1 MTENND
7 TTPPDRRRPS
17 RASHFGQA
25 TVSFFFG
32 ILAMAAIIGL
42 ALIGQTI
49 RAPDWVR
56 ESVGTR
62 VEESLGGLQL
72 GFSDIEFVMGKGWR
86 PRVRLRDMEL
96 AQADGASIVHL
107 SHAEASLAM
116 RPLLKGEIKPKNI
129 YLFGASAIL
138 RRAQDG
144 NIQLFFGDGH
154 APFRSADTL
163 HLLIEQWD
171 QQLTHPQ
178 LSALTSVE
186 IEALTL
192 RFEDLRAN
200 RAWTLDGGRIR
211 LDRDN
216 DRLEVSSS
224 FALLGGGDVA
234 SLFEASY
241 SSLIGD
247 PKAEFGVSVSDV
259 AAGDLAAQAI
269 ALNWLG
275 VLDAP
280 ISGAM
285 RGSVD
290 ENGALGP
297 LSATLQIGAG
307 VLQPNP
313 QARPVPFDGAR
324 SYFTYSPE
332 QQVLTFDELSVS
344 SAWGSGMAEGV
355 AYLGAVESGRL
366 QDLVGQFSLSEI
378 NLNPRNLYDAPLTI
392 SRAMADF
399 RLELDPFR
407 LTLGQG
413 HIATGDSA
421 IQLNGAL
428 DAEQDGWHLA
438 LDGEIDR
445 MTPEHLLSI
454 WPERAVPKP
463 RLWVTNNL
471 HSGLLRDIDFAI
483 RSKPGAKPVVSAD
496 FDFQDS
502 TVRFMRSMPPIT
514 AGAGHASLFGNRFA
528 VTASAGRIV
537 AEQGGAIDVSGTSFI
552 IPDIGIRK
560 EAPGVVRVSGAGP
573 VTAVLSLL
581 DRPPLSILK
590 GTPLPVNLA
599 DGRTQVT
606 GTLALPLKKRLR
618 FDEIEFHLE
627 GAISQ
632 ASSEILVPGYKVT
645 AENLKLTG
653 NQGQIEISGPG
664 LIDQI
669 PARIRWRQPL
679 GTGVRKASR
688 VEGTIEL
695 SRATVDTFN
704 IGLPDDSVSGTGQGQ
719 FTLDLAPG
727 QPPALSLT
735 SDLHGLRLHLAQIGW
750 HKPPDT
756 EGAALHMSGVLGETV
771 KIDKLSL
778 RGAGL
783 NATGSVLSRS
793 EGGLDRALFSSVRM
807 GDWLDARVEMV
818 GRGSAAPTI
827 RILGGTLDMRRA
839 DFGASPDGGGGGGG
853 GSGPIDVHLDRLQVT
868 DTIALTDFDG
878 AFQTAGGMQGEFAGL
893 VNGQTRVTGT
903 MIPQT
908 GGSAFRIRSDDA
920 GGVFRSSGVLRQG
933 RGGDFNLTLVPDTQ
947 PGNFRGQLRV
957 TDTQVKDAPA
967 IAALINSISLIGL
980 LDELSGQGIQFA
992 EVDAKFVLGPSRL
1005 TLVSSSAVGP
1015 SIGISMDGIY
1025 DVATGQLNMQ
1035 GVISPVYLL
1044 NSIGSVLTRKGE
1056 GLLGFSYTLRGTS
1069 DDPSVSV
1076 NPLSALAPGIFR
1088 EIFRAPPPKVPGE
1101 EPEETDTGPSWSNGA
1116 AEGR

>member
-1 MTENND
+1 MRESND
-7 TTPPDRRRPS
+7 TTPPERRRPT

-25 TVSFFFG
+25 AVSFFLG
-32 ILAMAAIIGL
+32 IFAMVAVIGL

-56 ESVGTR
+56 ENIETR
-62 VEESLGGLQL
+62 VEESLGGLRL

-96 AQADGASIVHL
+96 AQPDGASILHL
-107 SHAEASLAM
+107 SNAEASLAM
-116 RPLLKGEIKPKNI
+116 RPLLRGEVKPKNI
-129 YLFGASAIL
+129 YLFGAYAIL
-138 RRAQDG
+138 RRDLDG

-211 LDRDN
+211 LDRDK

-247 PKAEFGVSVSDV
+247 PRAEFGVSVSDV

-307 VLQPNP
+307 VLQPNR
-313 QARPVPFDGAR
+313 QARPIPFDGAR

-332 QQVLTFDELSVS
+332 QQVLIFDELSVA

-392 SRAMADF
+392 SRALADF

-413 HIATGDSA
+413 QIAIGDSS
-421 IQLNGAL
+421 IQLNGGL

-438 LDGEIDR
+438 LNGEIDR
-445 MTPEHLLSI
+445 MTPGRLLSI
-454 WPERAVPKP
+454 WPERAAPKP
-463 RLWVTNNL
+463 RLWVTDNL
-471 HSGLLRDIDFAI
+471 HSGLLRNIGFAI

-514 AGAGHASLFGNRFA
+514 AAAGHASLFANRFA

-537 AEQGGAIDVSGTSFI
+537 AGQGGAVDVSGTSFI

-573 VTAVLSLL
+573 VTAVVSLL

-590 GTPLPVNLA
+590 GTPLPVALA
-599 DGRTQVT
+599 DGRTQVA

-627 GAISQ
+627 GDIRQ
-632 ASSEILVPGYKVT
+632 ASSEILVPGHKVT
-645 AENLKLTG
+645 ADSLKLTG
-653 NQGQIEISGPG
+653 NQGQIEISGQG
-664 LIDQI
+664 LIDRI

-679 GTGVRKASR
+679 GRGVSKASR

-704 IGLPDDSVSGTGQGQ
+704 VGLPDDSVSGKGEGQ

-735 SDLHGLRLHLAQIGW
+735 SDLHGLRLHLSQIGW
-750 HKPPDT
+750 HKPPHVK
-756 EGAALHMSGVLGETV
+756 GALHLSGVLGETV

-818 GRGSAAPTI
+818 GQGSAAPTI
-827 RILGGTLDMRRA
+827 RILGGTLDLRRA
-839 DFGASPDGGGGGGG
+839 DFGAPAPADGGGGGG
-853 GSGPIDVHLDRLQVT
+853 GSGAIDVHLDRLQVT
-868 DTIALTDFDG
+868 DTIALSGFDG
-878 AFQTAGGMQGEFAGL
+878 TFQTAGGMQGDFTGL
-893 VNGQTRVTGT
+893 VNGQTRVAGT
-903 MIPQT
+903 MIPQP
-908 GGSAFRIRSDDA
+908 GGSAFRIRSEDA

-947 PGNFRGQLRV
+947 PGQFRGQLRV
-957 TDTQVKDAPA
+957 TNTQVKDAPA

-980 LDELSGQGIQFA
+980 LDELSGQGIQFT

-1025 DVATGQLNMQ
+1025 DVPTGQLNMQ

-1056 GLLGFSYTLRGTS
+1056 GVLGFSYTLRGTS

-1101 EPEETDTGPSWSNGA
+1101 EPEKPDTGPSWSDGA